1 MSEVRD
7 PELGGPRA
15 VIWTAVICLA
25 VYTIVPFVFQGG
37 LGLEGMMS
45 PGIQS
50 GEGVGAA
57 FAGLIE
63 AGPFATK
70 LPVVMLTFSLLLGVM
85 TAMEDSARNLYQ
97 GAHDGWFPKYLDHL
111 NENGVPTRAMWVDL
125 AFNAVLLLMSDY
137 LFVLA
142 VSAVNYVIFH
152 MLNMSSAWIHRIDNP
167 R

>member
-1 MSEVRD
+1 MSEMRD
-7 PELGGPRA
+7 PERGGPRA

-70 LPVVMLTFSLLLGVM
+70 LLVVLLTFSLLLGVM
-85 TAMEDSARNLYQ
+85 TAMAASARHLYP
-97 GAHDGWFPKYLDHL
+97 GDNDGGFPTYLHT
-111 NENGVPTRAMWVDL
+111 EERRV
-125 AFNAVLLLMSDY
+125 
-137 LFVLA
+137 
-142 VSAVNYVIFH
+142 
-152 MLNMSSAWIHRIDNP
+152 
-167 R
+167 